1 MRVALLVVVFGTWA
15 AVRLVPEEA
24 SAEVVHPVTSA
35 PNAVKGI
42 ALDGRN
48 LPVSDL
54 RAVLG
59 TEVGHAVDT
68 HQLDL
73 DREAITM
80 TLAARGYLAAKVSTA
95 ITPGVDGTYV
105 VFDIETGPMFRVRSI
120 EVTGPGERFESA
132 VKLVAGE
139 EANESR
145 IARSRQALADLLTR
159 RNAGKVTVEV
169 ELHPNPATATVDVE
183 LSTRITTITTSKL
196 TFVPASR

>member
-1 MRVALLVVVFGTWA
+1 MVVFGTWA

-24 SAEVVHPVTSA
+24 SAEVVHLVTSA
-35 PNAVKGI
+35 PNAVKGV

-48 LPVSDL
+48 LPTSDL

-59 TEVGHAVDT
+59 TEVGHPVDE
-68 HQLDL
+68 HQLEL
-73 DREAITM
+73 DREALTM

-95 ITPGVDGTYV
+95 ITPATDGMYV

-120 EVTGPGERFESA
+120 EVTGPGQRFEST
-132 VKLVAGE
+132 VMLVSGE

-145 IARSRQALADLLTR
+145 IARARQALADMLTR

-169 ELHPNPATATVDVE
+169 ALHANPTTATVDVE
-183 LSTRITTITTSKL
+183 LSTRITTITASKL
-196 TFVPASR
+196 MFVR